1 MPGVTG
7 AVFTF
12 TVLLIK
18 HTFLFL
24 CKLLLPERLNLFYL
38 IDWIVKTSIA
48 IFTVL
53 IVYNFSNAPDRFSG
67 WISQPARGIYAIT
80 SSYEQINVVV
90 GLAAALMSG
99 KAKNYSQEFV
109 VGLNTVHT
117 QMMSAERCFKFYD
130 FQIYNLTETE
140 YISMTD
146 PVTCSPFMNLT
157 SRIIPTYGELT
168 LLKTTPRP
176 ILKEQYDEILDA
188 RRRGTYPIN
197 ITLAKF
203 QSINPTII

>member
-1 MPGVTG
+1 MLCVKY
-7 AVFTF
+7 AIIF
-12 TVLLIK
+12 I
-18 HTFLFL
+18 
-24 CKLLLPERLNLFYL
+24 CKLLLPERLNLFYIL
-38 IDWIVKTSIA
+38 DWLVRTSLA
-48 IFTVL
+48 VFTLLV
-53 IVYNFSNAPDRFSG
+53 IYNFSYAPDRFSG
-67 WISQPARGIYAIT
+67 WLYQPARGIYAIT
-80 SSYEQINVVV
+80 TSCEQINVAMT
-90 GLAAALMSG
+90 LAAAMVSG

-130 FQIYNLTETE
+130 FQVYNLTVLE
-140 YISMTD
+140 YESMID

-157 SRIIPTYGELT
+157 GRITPTYGELY

-176 ILKEQYDEILDA
+176 ILKEQYDEIIDA
-188 RRRGTYPIN
+188 RRRGAYPIN